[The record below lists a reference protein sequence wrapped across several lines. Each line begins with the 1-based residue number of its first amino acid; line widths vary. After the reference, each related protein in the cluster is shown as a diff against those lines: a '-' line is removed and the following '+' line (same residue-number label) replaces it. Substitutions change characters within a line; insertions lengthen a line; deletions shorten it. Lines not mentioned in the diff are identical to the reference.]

1 MEMALAKANTCWHL
15 GPTLLDTR
23 THICLSSPNTSMHH
37 FSPLVTSQP
46 SRRKPSNQNHPG
58 ITPFEP
64 LIESQGLI
72 METSPDEPLPGQTR
86 RSRAFF
92 NWSEYLVKDLASSD
106 EGWEISM
113 ALKDLAEKYES
124 YDETFHPFGDG
135 YNIRWKRWFVLL
147 FQAMLNNLPNG
158 VVDLEKRI
166 ETLERPAA
174 PNQLGPAI
182 IKAAPKAT
190 PAVNITSTANVN
202 STAVV
207 SSNAMVQGNNAGN
220 VNNTRN
226 VNNTGNAASPNNKK
240 RPADAMDPGGNS
252 HDTLHP
258 NKRVM
263 TQTSNDGV
271 LLPGPILSVDTQ
283 SDYTVRIV
291 EGTPPTFEFK
301 ANGPAKVH
309 FNMGYSGV
317 PTVADFGLAP
327 RAAAA
332 GAAAQAP
339 RPIPAPAPD
348 AGAAPGAPGGMG
360 RSVAVAGSGPPL
372 GGVAVHAPRAPGA
385 TAGPSAVAPRA
396 PTAAVAQDPGGL
408 SARAPG
414 GPDTVTAPGILDVSG
429 APGAIAAPGNVA
441 GPDGAIAT
449 PSGVIVFPGTIPSP
463 GAAVTQAPAPAP
475 PPVPAYVVPASARPS
490 PGVVAFADRA
500 SNAAPDVEN
509 ARQRTGWEGMGC
521 RDDYESS
528 ISSSGE
534 CLS

>member
-1 MEMALAKANTCWHL
+1 
-15 GPTLLDTR
+15 
-23 THICLSSPNTSMHH
+23 
-37 FSPLVTSQP
+37 
-46 SRRKPSNQNHPG
+46 
-58 ITPFEP
+58 
-64 LIESQGLI
+64 
-72 METSPDEPLPGQTR
+72 
-86 RSRAFF
+86 
-92 NWSEYLVKDLASSD
+92 
-106 EGWEISM
+106 
-113 ALKDLAEKYES
+113 
-124 YDETFHPFGDG
+124 
-135 YNIRWKRWFVLL
+135 
-147 FQAMLNNLPNG
+147 
-158 VVDLEKRI
+158 
-166 ETLERPAA
+166 
-174 PNQLGPAI
+174 
-182 IKAAPKAT
+182 
-190 PAVNITSTANVN
+190 
-202 STAVV
+202 
-207 SSNAMVQGNNAGN
+207 MVQGNNAGN

-317 PTVADFGLAP
+317 PTVADFGLDP

-348 AGAAPGAPGGMG
+348 AGAAPGAP
-360 RSVAVAGSGPPL
+360 RC
-372 GGVAVHAPRAPGA
+372 
-385 TAGPSAVAPRA
+385 AVAPRA
-396 PTAAVAQDPGGL
+396 PTAAVAQGPGGL

-441 GPDGAIAT
+441 GPGGAIAT
-449 PSGVIVFPGTIPSP
+449 PGGVIVFPGTIPSP

-528 ISSSGE
+528 ISSSVHPSNSQHACYGFDTFFRFLLYQRIFSCSPVHRSYFTTNVAQGATQKQDTNRSKNE
-534 CLS
+534 QTLEILRSLCMCTTLAPCSASKCMLVYQTYVGSMNDKIKRLFRERLTESESIPACKTGKPLNLKHELTTTASVNNLPNPGNLSRKEGTSPSHRVDLEKDYAANKKIVEDEQDTKQAHEETPAPTEADHIAAKAERMAVLQIGASCREPRAEVNRVNEDEGITRLGVVVNFVD